1 MSPIPGEP
9 LHNVKPEL
17 GELTTKDG
25 RKLKVK
31 MPGLPPRMKPVATE
45 ERGAAEPPRDNP
57 ATPLNP
63 NHGAF

>member
-9 LHNVKPEL
+9 LHKVKPEL

-31 MPGLPPRMKPVATE
+31 MPGMPPRMKPNATE
-45 ERGAAEPPRDNP
+45 ERGAADPPRDDPSPQHNP
-57 ATPLNP
+57 L
-63 NHGAF
+63 HGI